1 VIVLYSCCYECKLP
15 QAICS
20 SFKVD
25 IINRG
30 YRKQTGRR
38 CRYRGVLGKTFVVA
52 IMRGGLG
59 VQRMLEQAMQD
70 NR

>member
-1 VIVLYSCCYECKLP
+1 LP
-15 QAICS
+15 QAIYS

-30 YRKQTGRR
+30 YRKQAGQGY
-38 CRYRGVLGKTFVVA
+38 RYRGMLEKTFVVA
-52 IMRGGLG
+52 TMRGGLG
-59 VQRMLEQAMQD
+59 MQRMLEQAMQD